1 MELTAEAA
9 RVVGCL
15 MEKERT
21 VPDTYPLTLNSLVTA
36 CNQSSNRWPV
46 VRYDPGTVQ
55 RTLDGLKAD
64 GLVRYVHPAHGE
76 RTTKY
81 RQVLDEKLGLEP
93 DEAAVLCALVL
104 RGPQTASELRSRTER
119 LHPFSGAGEI
129 SSTLQRLAGRDDP
142 LVRSIGRRAGEREGR
157 WAHLLAGEI
166 PAAAGPGDEV
176 EDARAADGR
185 ADRDG
190 AGARANVPAVAPLLE
205 AVDALEARVGALERQ
220 VARLYAQLGEE
231 P

>member
-64 GLVRYVHPAHGE
+64 GMVRFVHPSHGE

-81 RQVLDEKLGLEP
+81 RQVLDEKLGLES

-104 RGPQTASELRSRTER
+104 RGPQTVSELRSRTER
-119 LHPFSGAGEI
+119 LHPFTGPGEI
-129 SSTLQRLAGRDDP
+129 SATLERLAGREDP

-157 WAHLLAGEI
+157 WAHLLAGQP
-166 PAAAGPGDEV
+166 PASGEPSDEV
-176 EDARAADGR
+176 DSDRASAGR

-190 AGARANVPAVAPLLE
+190 AGGRADLAVEPLLD
-205 AVDALEARVGALERQ
+205 AIDALEARVGALERQ
-220 VARLYAQLGEE
+220 VDRLYTQLGEE